1 MFKIYSLLILFG
13 LLAAAPVHAQY
24 PATTAE
30 PASPVLTRLDT
41 ARAVH
46 ELFKSRRG
54 GGFGWLA
61 FGGAG
66 MAASIIPAQQST
78 SAGVWTPG
86 VVIGSGLV
94 LLGTK
99 KIVQFGWGREQ
110 RVLRDLAATGHLPA
124 NVKRRLRGNFAPLH
138 GTASAPNPLLALS
151 GIPPT
156 PAITAPTPQNAKT
169 PVASAPPAIPTQT
182 LADARQDTLDAVQ
195 GLFNAKRLGGQ
206 LPILLALPGLRLMT
220 GATKTAGPPTLYG
233 PPQNNDPSSGQVAL
247 GLALMTGGV
256 AYMFIHNA
264 PYTNA
269 KFQALRNDYLAG
281 SPLPAAIRVQLK
293 EKHIAAGRAYRE
305 RMERKAARRAKSK

>member
-94 LLGTK
+94 VLGTK

-124 NVKRRLRGNFAPLH
+124 DVKRRLRGNFAPLH
-138 GTASAPNPLLALS
+138 RHGLGPQPFAGPKRYSSHASHYCTS
-151 GIPPT
+151 
-156 PAITAPTPQNAKT
+156 
-169 PVASAPPAIPTQT
+169 ASKHEN
-182 LADARQDTLDAVQ
+182 
-195 GLFNAKRLGGQ
+195 FGGQ
-206 LPILLALPGLRLMT
+206 CAPGCSDPKRWPMPD
-220 GATKTAGPPTLYG
+220 KTRSMPCRACSMPSGWAGNCPFCWHCPG
-233 PPQNNDPSSGQVAL
+233 CAS
-247 GLALMTGGV
+247 
-256 AYMFIHNA
+256 
-264 PYTNA
+264 
-269 KFQALRNDYLAG
+269 
-281 SPLPAAIRVQLK
+281 
-293 EKHIAAGRAYRE
+293 
-305 RMERKAARRAKSK
+305 